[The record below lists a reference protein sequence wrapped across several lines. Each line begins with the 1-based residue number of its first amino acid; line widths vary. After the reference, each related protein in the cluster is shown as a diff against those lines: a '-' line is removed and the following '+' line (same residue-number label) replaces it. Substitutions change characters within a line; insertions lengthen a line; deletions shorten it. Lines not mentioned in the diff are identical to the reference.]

1 MGLSARMYEHMPT
14 RTFKML
20 FVLFIFIWNF
30 KEGTYGLPGE
40 QTTFFSVYHRLKLG
54 TALIC
59 IQFYLTV
66 YLTATPFVVS
76 YRPDFKQSGIVRPRG
91 RECYDISWQ
100 CFALIKADATL

>member
-1 MGLSARMYEHMPT
+1 MYEHMPT

-54 TALIC
+54 TGLIY
-59 IQFYLTV
+59 IKFYLTV

-76 YRPDFKQSGIVRPRG
+76 YRPNFKQSGIVRPRG
-91 RECYDISWQ
+91 RECYDQFMTMFCIDKSRRNVIVS
-100 CFALIKADATL
+100 FP